1 MSAVAGEHVAI
12 KEALL
17 RALAEVA
24 ELAREVGMDSL
35 AQDLEGRRLP
45 KLREERFALVVLGE
59 FNHGKSTFVNALCG
73 APILPAGITPTTAT
87 INHLVWAQEPW
98 AKAHLADGSV
108 RTVDPRRLGDWV
120 TIEGKETGQVQY
132 VEVGWPAEILK
143 DRVTLVDTPG
153 VNDINEQ
160 RAEITYGYIP
170 RADAVLFLLDG
181 AQVLKQSERSF
192 LEQRILRRSKDKL
205 IFIVGKIDLLAPD
218 EREEAL
224 SYCRTNLARVVE
236 EPQIFAVSAKR
247 QLSASETERA
257 QSGFS
262 PLLSHLG
269 RYLADERGRVLL
281 DNGIADGL
289 RTGGYLASNLGIK
302 RRSLHLELGE
312 LEVRIGRVRAQLDGA
327 QSRLKLHH
335 AKIRAEADAIIA
347 GVRLD
352 LDSFV
357 EELLARL
364 PVEIDRADGDEI
376 KRFLGP
382 FIQDTWKS
390 WAEQEGDKV
399 AGQLE
404 RLAEEIIAVTN
415 EDVATAMT
423 TLAQELGPADTRID
437 IEVDTL
443 KYDVGVFA
451 LGALGTGIF
460 LFVNTLVG
468 GLLTLAAPILAV
480 VFKER
485 VAGEIKAQAKKNA
498 PAVIEK
504 AAAAVAPR
512 FNEIVEE
519 FAARLAD
526 FVTAAGDA
534 LHRGI
539 GEVLDRALAERRAQ
553 GIDVKAREA
562 ELDAQSKRLVAIEA
576 RLLALRERLWASSTA
591 STGSPGSSG
600 I

>member
-1 MSAVAGEHVAI
+1 MSAISGKHVAVK
-12 KEALL
+12 KELV
-17 RALAEVA
+17 RALGDIAK
-24 ELAREVGMDSL
+24 LAGEVGMATLEKDL
-35 AQDLEGRRLP
+35 AGTRIP
-45 KLREERFALVVLGE
+45 KLEEERFALVVLGE

-73 APILPAGITPTTAT
+73 AAILPAGITPTTAT
-87 INHLVWAQEPW
+87 INHLVWADKPQ
-98 AKAHLADGSV
+98 ATAHLVDD
-108 RTVDPRRLGDWV
+108 TTKKVDPKKLGDWV
-120 TIEGKETGQVQY
+120 TIEGKEASHVKY

-143 DRVTLVDTPG
+143 EKVTLVDTPG

-205 IFIVGKIDLLAPD
+205 IFVLGKIDLLSPE

-224 SYCRTNLARVVE
+224 KYCRENLARVVE
-236 EPQIFAVSAKR
+236 EPQIFPLSAKR
-247 QLSASETERA
+247 QLSDKEGDKAA
-257 QSGFS
+257 SGFT
-262 PLLSHLG
+262 PFLAHL
-269 RYLADERGRVLL
+269 RKYLADERGRVLL

-302 RRSLHLELGE
+302 RRSLTLALEE
-312 LEVRIGRVRAQLDGA
+312 LEERIGRVRVQLDGA
-327 QSRLKLHH
+327 QSRLKIHH
-335 AKIRAEADAIIA
+335 AKIRAEADAIKA
-347 GVRLD
+347 GMRLD
-352 LDSFV
+352 LESFV
-357 EELLARL
+357 KEFETRL
-364 PVEIDRADGDEI
+364 PQEIDRADGEDV

-382 FIQDTWKS
+382 FIQDTWKA
-390 WAEQEGDKV
+390 WAEAEGEKI

-404 RLAEEIIAVTN
+404 RLAEEIIQVTN
-415 EDVATAMT
+415 EDVAAAMT
-423 TLAQELGPADTRID
+423 TLSRELGPADTKID

-443 KYDVGVFA
+443 GYDVGVFA

-480 VFKER
+480 VLKGR
-485 VAGEIKAQAKKNA
+485 VEGEIKSQAKKNA
-498 PAVIEK
+498 PEVIAK

-512 FNEIVEE
+512 FDGIVED
-519 FAARLAD
+519 FAARLSD

-553 GIDVKAREA
+553 GVDTSVRER
-562 ELDAQSKRLVAIEA
+562 ELDAQAARLGEIEA
-576 RLLALRERLWASSTA
+576 RLAALRERLWASSTE
-591 STGSPGSSG
+591 STGSPSSSAT
-600 I
+600 